1 MGVRRS
7 RETEQRRS
15 DPRIVSWNSASGGIS
30 VLSGSHREANPL
42 RSFASR
48 ESHRYPF
55 DGELCHVARCFGQRA
70 LFRGPE
76 CEVLRSWKDRSRADP
91 RLSGPERITFG
102 RSRALAGS
110 LSELSNCE
118 RDYGPVGAIGGWL
131 LAKAVSCP
139 CCTGRTR
146 RAVLRPPDHRQ
157 TIARLGPMLLPLAT
171 VLGLTGAATSAI
183 RRSRRDRALPARMG
197 YTKKEESVRGD

>member
-15 DPRIVSWNSASGGIS
+15 DPRIVAWDSASGGIS
-30 VLSGSHREANPL
+30 VLSGSHGEANPL

-55 DGELCHVARCFGQRA
+55 DGELCHVAWCFGQRA

-76 CEVLRSWKDRSRADP
+76 CEVLRSWKDRSRSDP
-91 RLSGPERITFG
+91 RLSGPQRITFG

-131 LAKAVSCP
+131 LPKAGSCP
-139 CCTGRTR
+139 CCTGRAG
-146 RAVLRPPDHRQ
+146 RARFGPPGHPQ
-157 TIARLGPMLLPLAT
+157 NNSPVSPNPFPLAT
-171 VLGLTGAATSAI
+171 
-183 RRSRRDRALPARMG
+183 DFRAPACTLLPRPA
-197 YTKKEESVRGD
+197 

>member
-15 DPRIVSWNSASGGIS
+15 DPRIVWWDSASGGIS

-55 DGELCHVARCFGQRA
+55 DGELCHVAWCFGQRA

-76 CEVLRSWKDRSRADP
+76 CEVLRSWKDRSRSDP
-91 RLSGPERITFG
+91 RLSGPQRITFG
-102 RSRALAGS
+102 RSLALPGP
-110 LSELSNCE
+110 LSELSNCDI
-118 RDYGPVGAIGGWL
+118 DYGPV
-131 LAKAVSCP
+131 AVSDIW
-139 CCTGRTR
+139 
-146 RAVLRPPDHRQ
+146 AKS
-157 TIARLGPMLLPLAT
+157 
-171 VLGLTGAATSAI
+171 GAASL
-183 RRSRRDRALPARMG
+183 RRQGGTRPRPSRCN
-197 YTKKEESVRGD
+197 